1 MYMNRVDT
9 IKEVWQKLESE
20 CTEGLVKRALRI
32 PSCLKTFCTYSFP
45 EQYCGI
51 AFSFHQDIKLEI
63 TSFQDLSELKVS
75 LFNDT
80 SFPKSKILIIQLN
93 NRESR
98 VNDIFATICANIV
111 NSIIGAASE
120 KEGMRIVITQM
131 RKWNEL
137 FSRRKD
143 QKLSAQEQQGLFGEL
158 FFLGKLL
165 LTSIDKVTTNGFWVG
180 PDQAPKDFQS
190 DMWAV
195 EVKTTSANIHSGIS
209 INGELQLDE
218 TEVEHLFLFNLVVE
232 VLQQDGQTLPELI
245 AAIRQLLK
253 GDSRA
258 TSVFESKLILVG
270 YFDFDKE
277 FYNDRHYHIRKEQY
291 FQIKDEFP
299 RIKKD
304 DLKIGVSEVKYRI
317 SLDFSS
323 ENMVIEEN
331 VINTIETYERNK

>member
-1 MYMNRVDT
+1 
-9 IKEVWQKLESE
+9 
-20 CTEGLVKRALRI
+20 
-32 PSCLKTFCTYSFP
+32 
-45 EQYCGI
+45 
-51 AFSFHQDIKLEI
+51 
-63 TSFQDLSELKVS
+63 
-75 LFNDT
+75 
-80 SFPKSKILIIQLN
+80 
-93 NRESR
+93 
-98 VNDIFATICANIV
+98 
-111 NSIIGAASE
+111 
-120 KEGMRIVITQM
+120 MRIVITQM
-131 RKWNEL
+131 RKWKEL

-270 YFDFDKE
+270 DFDFDKE